1 MGLGYNSPVYY
12 TYSDDVVV
20 VYYDGD
26 DLRTANITSVGDD
39 ENDSVIA
46 IFDDGQIIGLCITE
60 NESGSAEKPENRN
73 ADVHL
78 NFVESAR
85 VTIDGQ
91 TYTSDRT
98 IELKAGTEYEMTVSF
113 PDNSNAVVYENGTAL
128 PSYDGKYYF
137 TANDEDNLIFG
148 KVTAKSISVVDGA
161 DGFTK
166 VTAPKAEQVLA
177 ANIILSDG
185 QIGTYPA
192 IEGVT
197 YKWVI
202 DGTDNVLGTDS
213 RVTITSDLVG
223 KKIKLTV
230 TLNSDLKGDSD
241 TLTWTSD
248 AVVE

>member
-1 MGLGYNSPVYY
+1 M
-12 TYSDDVVV
+12 
-20 VYYDGD
+20 
-26 DLRTANITSVGDD
+26 
-39 ENDSVIA
+39 
-46 IFDDGQIIGLCITE
+46 
-60 NESGSAEKPENRN
+60 
-73 ADVHL
+73 
-78 NFVESAR
+78 
-85 VTIDGQ
+85 
-91 TYTSDRT
+91 
-98 IELKAGTEYEMTVSF
+98 
-113 PDNSNAVVYENGTAL
+113 
-128 PSYDGKYYF
+128 
-137 TANDEDNLIFG
+137 
-148 KVTAKSISVVDGA
+148 DGA

-213 RVTITSDLVG
+213 RGTITSDLVG